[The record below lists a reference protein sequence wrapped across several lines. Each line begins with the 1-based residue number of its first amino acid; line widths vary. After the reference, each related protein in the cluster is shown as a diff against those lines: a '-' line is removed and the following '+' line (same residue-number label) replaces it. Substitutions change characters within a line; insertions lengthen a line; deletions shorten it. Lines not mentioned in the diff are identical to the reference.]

1 MNEQQS
7 INALTILYQLYA
19 DQLSEELGQEI
30 CVEVEVHEKR

>member
-1 MNEQQS
+1 MNQNQM
-7 INALTILYQLYA
+7 INALKILYQLYA